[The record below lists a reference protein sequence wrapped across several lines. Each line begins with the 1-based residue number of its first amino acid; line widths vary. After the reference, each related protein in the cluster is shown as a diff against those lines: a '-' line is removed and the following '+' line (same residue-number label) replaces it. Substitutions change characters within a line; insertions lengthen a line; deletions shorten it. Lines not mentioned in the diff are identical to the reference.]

1 MNPLTPKQRLF
12 CDEYLKCR
20 VQTEAYLKAGY
31 SKRSMKKHASRLF
44 NTPQVQAFIAEK
56 AAALSE
62 KAQLSAEMV
71 LEELRRLAM
80 ANPIDYYKV
89 DAKGKIVPKALNE
102 LTREQA
108 AAISEV
114 AERGFKLY
122 DKTSALDKLAK
133 HFRLYTELEA
143 GVTQFVIMPTLK
155 KGGKEIVFNV
165 GRPAPEPSGVKS
177 V

>member
-80 ANPIDYYKV
+80 ANPIDYYNFSLFFWR
-89 DAKGKIVPKALNE
+89 P
-102 LTREQA
+102 
-108 AAISEV
+108 
-114 AERGFKLY
+114 RGARLWCHC
-122 DKTSALDKLAK
+122 LR
-133 HFRLYTELEA
+133 FRCY
-143 GVTQFVIMPTLK
+143 
-155 KGGKEIVFNV
+155 
-165 GRPAPEPSGVKS
+165 
-177 V
+177 